1 MPLITPVF
9 LVDDL
14 FDSIQYPAHTVV
26 AEEEPAGYEAHR
38 FSAGRRDQHA
48 QASTANSDWWIKS
61 TFGTVRAFDM
71 VCLFDHNLAGKT
83 VRIECSD
90 DDFTTTQTIFNAAL
104 PTSAGAGDVDD
115 ALGVMCENGM
125 WLKRFSVRM
134 ANAVRIY
141 SVAMGAGLKPSIN
154 GKLGLSL
161 ALNQYDKPY
170 EPSTT
175 DLVVQEETNE
185 SGWTGRGPRRP
196 RRYGSIRI
204 KTRTDYEY
212 DQFRYHLEQ
221 RFGGGSTMVI
231 VHDDSQAE
239 RAVMAQ
245 RAGGRFGFQGVAD
258 WPDAY
263 RVGAFDWMETDPP
276 ERSV

>member
-1 MPLITPVF
+1 MPLLTPCF

-14 FDSIQYPAHTVV
+14 FDVIQYPSHTVA

-38 FSAGRRDQHA
+38 FSAGRRDQHS

-61 TFGTVRAFDM
+61 SFGTVRAFDC
-71 VCLFDHNLAGKT
+71 VALWDHNLAGKT

-104 PTSAGAGDVDD
+104 PTSTGAGDIDD
-115 ALGVMCENGM
+115 TFGVLCRNGM
-125 WLKRFSVRM
+125 WLKRFSVRY

-161 ALNQYDKPY
+161 ALNQYDKPF
-170 EPSTT
+170 EASTT
-175 DLVVQEETNE
+175 ELVVREETNE
-185 SGWTGRGPRRP
+185 SGWTGRGPRRL
-196 RRYGSIRI
+196 RRHGSILI

-212 DQFRYHLEQ
+212 DQFAWHLEEK
-221 RFGGGSTMVI
+221 FAGGSTMVI
-231 VHDDSQAE
+231 VHDDAQAD

-245 RAGGRFGFQGVAD
+245 RDGGQFGFKGVSD
-258 WPDAY
+258 WPDTF
-263 RVGAFDWMETDPP
+263 RVGEFSWAECDPK
-276 ERSV
+276 ESS